1 MPTVPTYNERQV
13 SSSPLPSN
21 GFSAQ
26 SSPEHFGAGLAQAG
40 DQYINAFAEAK
51 QRANVALSQDALLQV
66 QEYADDL
73 FNNPN
78 TGLYTKQGKN
88 AVGQSDEIMASISAK
103 GQELFMQLPE
113 GSREDVVKQFNVVKR
128 QYANQA
134 KSYELKEI
142 QSFETSRNNGA
153 VAGYA
158 KSASDNFNNPQAFI
172 SFMALGRHN
181 IIEFNRS
188 RGVSEEEISAKIA
201 EFDNQVAW
209 TAAQN
214 AMATDAMGTIG
225 AVGEPSD
232 LGGVSRS
239 STYYGGNV
247 GSVKGMTQQGNIN
260 LMNRPKVQNED
271 GSVSTVRT
279 ISVGTDEGEVL
290 LPTVSDDGKLL
301 TDDEAIALYEKT
313 GKHLGIFDNPDDATA
328 YAEQLHN
335 QQEQLYV
342 QGGGSR
348 NNNPGN
354 IRISDNNWEGQIGD
368 DGEFVRFASPEHGV
382 RALGK
387 NLITYR
393 NKGVVTINQIISR
406 WAPKKDGNDTEGYIK
421 FVSGKMGVDPNVPI
435 DVTDINTLK
444 SITTAIMQQEGN
456 HSISG
461 EQIDAGLQA
470 ALGLTR
476 LPEPDPSQYQSR
488 GQTGKAVNA
497 GGNAWW
503 PMLTPV
509 QQYQIRKQGEAARKE
524 QQRERKAITDDD
536 FDNAIAA
543 YERGEDAPNAPG
555 LGRLVDANG
564 EYEGQKKYAELQ
576 DAKRYSVLMTSAK
589 DMSPD
594 AQHDLVQRSKP
605 DLNDPNYNLKIQR
618 WDKFNKWVNGNI
630 IEQEKTRAAN
640 EFNAARR
647 NKFPLDPNN
656 EYIKNAANTT
666 FDREIFPSFS
676 VKNADS
682 LNKTAEFVSSTG
694 IIPDRVGSYFS
705 AASMSKEPSIVVPM
719 AKVYGQVFDSNP
731 AALANMDSKSGGY
744 FKTIYDLTSA
754 GVGENEAVEF
764 AYSQVYEQSEEKKKH
779 IRDIT
784 NTKDYSVKVD
794 KLAQNAINSMSPSFY
809 FGIPSTEDTG
819 NPMWNYLVD
828 YRTAYQANFISLG
841 GNEDTAKAVTDMNIK
856 KKWGVTELNGKEEL
870 MRYAPEAV
878 YGINNSN
885 AGNWVLSQWQEEK
898 ETLKPLVEGGMAD
911 GDDFILFSDAITAR
925 DSSYGIMV
933 NRTSKEGVVK
943 PELLKG
949 ANGMAMR
956 FKPDQKSSSMYQELI
971 AGNKANVVRAN
982 DKRSQ
987 NQDEKQRYE
996 TLANDV
1002 MAKNIPDYESVQQEV
1017 AERTAKNIEQNKADQ
1032 KRRKEEAKQR
1042 RQRLNQQVEDARKND
1057 PVFSSMEKTVEDML
1071 KSKK

>member
-1 MPTVPTYNERQV
+1 MPTVPTYNQQQV
-13 SSSPLPSN
+13 SSSPLPAN

-40 DQYINAFAEAK
+40 DQYINALAEAK

-232 LGGVSRS
+232 LGGSMRV
-239 STYYGGNV
+239 
-247 GSVKGMTQQGNIN
+247 
-260 LMNRPKVQNED
+260 
-271 GSVSTVRT
+271 
-279 ISVGTDEGEVL
+279 
-290 LPTVSDDGKLL
+290 
-301 TDDEAIALYEKT
+301 T
-313 GKHLGIFDNPDDATA
+313 GAASGDR
-328 YAEQLHN
+328 
-335 QQEQLYV
+335 
-342 QGGGSR
+342 GSR

-435 DVTDINTLK
+435 DVTDINTLR

-456 HSISG
+456 HSISD
-461 EQIDAGLQA
+461 EQVDAGLQA

-509 QQYQIRKQGEAARKE
+509 QQYQIRKQGEAIDKE
-524 QQRERKAITDDD
+524 QRRELAEDVSLTTENIYAATNEGLQPENVPSESTYIRAFGLNKGQRTYADVQEQLRYGSVIS
-536 FDNAIAA
+536 AA
-543 YERGEDAPNAPG
+543 RDLSPDSRAGVLEQHRPKDPDAPNFA
-555 LGRLVDANG
+555 A
-564 EYEGQKKYAELQ
+564 
-576 DAKRYSVLMTSAK
+576 
-589 DMSPD
+589 
-594 AQHDLVQRSKP
+594 AQ
-605 DLNDPNYNLKIQR
+605 QR
-618 WDKFNKWVNGNI
+618 WERMRVKFDAFDKEWEAKQGVEMVTNAVNRGV
-630 IEQEKTRAAN
+630 
-640 EFNAARR
+640 
-647 NKFPLDPNN
+647 PLDPNN
-656 EYIKNAANTT
+656 KSNKAAADNFYTTNFSNLDLRDENQVAGVIKL
-666 FDREIFPSFS
+666 
-676 VKNADS
+676 VG
-682 LNKTAEFVSSTG
+682 STG
-694 IIPDRVGSYFS
+694 IMPTQLLSNLN
-705 AASMSKEPSIVVPM
+705 AAAVTQDPKVVL
-719 AKVYGQVFDSNP
+719 P
-731 AALANMDSKSGGY
+731 AADLVSRLYETNPTAITGLSNEKQSFYLNVRQYKNAGVNDDDAVKMAFNSVYNQTDTMKMQLAAEKATPVYKKERTKAAESFVDARTSIFGPSATDKNPGSVAFLNDYEALYDINFDKSGGNAETAK
-744 FKTIYDLTSA
+744 KTTD
-754 GVGENEAVEF
+754 
-764 AYSQVYEQSEEKKKH
+764 QQ
-779 IRDIT
+779 IT
-784 NTKDYSVKVD
+784 NSWSISEVNGQ
-794 KLAQNAINSMSPSFY
+794 AQ
-809 FGIPSTEDTG
+809 
-819 NPMWNYLVD
+819 
-828 YRTAYQANFISLG
+828 
-841 GNEDTAKAVTDMNIK
+841 
-856 KKWGVTELNGKEEL
+856 L
-870 MRYAPEAV
+870 MKYAPESL
-878 YGINNSN
+878 YPGGP
-885 AGNWVLSQWQEEK
+885 AGWQVRQWEEEK
-898 ETLKPLVEGGMAD
+898 WKLKYGEEKGKFRSIKGKISETTGRVIGISDDTPKPKVGGDIILVAD
-911 GDDFILFSDAITAR
+911 KDTLRNRDYAIIIRQDKDGIPDDQPYYDESGKAMR
-925 DSSYGIMV
+925 Y
-933 NRTSKEGVVK
+933 K
-943 PELLKG
+943 PELESYKPYQDLLAEIATNDMQQVQRLK
-949 ANGMAMR
+949 NR
-956 FKPDQKSSSMYQELI
+956 LEFKGRHQEFDKQYEQAHEQRVEKQKNYFSWG
-971 AGNKANVVRAN
+971 GNK
-982 DKRSQ
+982 
-987 NQDEKQRYE
+987 
-996 TLANDV
+996 
-1002 MAKNIPDYESVQQEV
+1002 
-1017 AERTAKNIEQNKADQ
+1017 
-1032 KRRKEEAKQR
+1032 
-1042 RQRLNQQVEDARKND
+1042 
-1057 PVFSSMEKTVEDML
+1057 
-1071 KSKK
+1071 

>member
-232 LGGVSRS
+232 LGGSMRV
-239 STYYGGNV
+239 TGGPS
-247 GSVKGMTQQGNIN
+247 GD
-260 LMNRPKVQNED
+260 R
-271 GSVSTVRT
+271 
-279 ISVGTDEGEVL
+279 
-290 LPTVSDDGKLL
+290 
-301 TDDEAIALYEKT
+301 
-313 GKHLGIFDNPDDATA
+313 
-328 YAEQLHN
+328 
-335 QQEQLYV
+335 
-342 QGGGSR
+342 GSR

-354 IRISDNNWEGQIGD
+354 IRISDNNWEGQVGD

-509 QQYQIRKQGEAARKE
+509 QQYQIRKQGEAIDKE
-524 QQRERKAITDDD
+524 QRRELAEDVSLTTENIYAATNEGLQPENVPSESTYIRAFGLNKGQRAYADVQEQLRYGSVIS
-536 FDNAIAA
+536 AA
-543 YERGEDAPNAPG
+543 RDLSPDGRVDVLEQHRPKDPDAPDFA
-555 LGRLVDANG
+555 A
-564 EYEGQKKYAELQ
+564 
-576 DAKRYSVLMTSAK
+576 
-589 DMSPD
+589 
-594 AQHDLVQRSKP
+594 AQ
-605 DLNDPNYNLKIQR
+605 QR
-618 WDKFNKWVNGNI
+618 WERMRVKFDAFDKEWEAKQGVEMVTNAVNHGV
-630 IEQEKTRAAN
+630 
-640 EFNAARR
+640 
-647 NKFPLDPNN
+647 PLDPNN
-656 EYIKNAANTT
+656 KSNKAATDSYYAVNFSNLDLKDENQVAGVIKL
-666 FDREIFPSFS
+666 
-676 VKNADS
+676 VG
-682 LNKTAEFVSSTG
+682 STG
-694 IIPDRVGSYFS
+694 IIPTQLLSNLN
-705 AASMSKEPSIVVPM
+705 AAAVTQDPKVVL
-719 AKVYGQVFDSNP
+719 P
-731 AALANMDSKSGGY
+731 AA
-744 FKTIYDLTSA
+744 DLVSRLYEKNPTAITGLSNEKQAFYLNIKQYQDA
-754 GVGENEAVEF
+754 GVDGEKSIEL
-764 AYSQVYEQSEEKKKH
+764 AYNLAYNQTDALKMQIAAEQSTQPYKKERMNAADDFVSKQSS
-779 IRDIT
+779 IFRIDPSATDTTPEAKRYLSDYESLFDI
-784 NTKDYSVKVD
+784 
-794 KLAQNAINSMSPSFY
+794 
-809 FGIPSTEDTG
+809 
-819 NPMWNYLVD
+819 
-828 YRTAYQANFISLG
+828 NFRVTG
-841 GNEDTAKAVTDMNIK
+841 GNADIAKKMTHQQIARRWSI
-856 KKWGVTELNGKEEL
+856 TEVNGKAQL
-870 MRYAPEAV
+870 MKYAPESLYPGGPAGWQARQWEEEKWKLK
-878 YGINNSN
+878 YG
-885 AGNWVLSQWQEEK
+885 EEK
-898 ETLKPLVEGGMAD
+898 EKLRSIKGKTSEVTGRVIGISDDTPKPKIGGDIILIAD
-911 GDDFILFSDAITAR
+911 KDTPRNGDYAIFIRQDK
-925 DSSYGIMV
+925 DGIP
-933 NRTSKEGVVK
+933 NDQPYYDHAGKK
-943 PELLKG
+943 
-949 ANGMAMR
+949 MR
-956 FKPDQKSSSMYQELI
+956 YKPDLESYQPYQELVAQLNEEKI
-971 AGNKANVVRAN
+971 KSMQKGAARREFYDRHDELDKQYQQAHEQRVEKQKNYFSWGGNK
-982 DKRSQ
+982 
-987 NQDEKQRYE
+987 
-996 TLANDV
+996 
-1002 MAKNIPDYESVQQEV
+1002 
-1017 AERTAKNIEQNKADQ
+1017 
-1032 KRRKEEAKQR
+1032 
-1042 RQRLNQQVEDARKND
+1042 
-1057 PVFSSMEKTVEDML
+1057 
-1071 KSKK
+1071 

>member
-342 QGGGSR
+342 QGGSEDRGSR

-509 QQYQIRKQGEAARKE
+509 QQYQIRKQGEAIDKE
-524 QQRERKAITDDD
+524 QRRELAEDVSLTTENIYAATNEGLQPENVPSESTYIRAFGLNKGQRAYADVQEQLRYGSVIS
-536 FDNAIAA
+536 AA
-543 YERGEDAPNAPG
+543 RDLSPDGRVDVLEQHRPKDPDAPDFA
-555 LGRLVDANG
+555 A
-564 EYEGQKKYAELQ
+564 
-576 DAKRYSVLMTSAK
+576 
-589 DMSPD
+589 
-594 AQHDLVQRSKP
+594 AQ
-605 DLNDPNYNLKIQR
+605 QR
-618 WDKFNKWVNGNI
+618 WERMRVKFDAFDKEWEAKQGVEMVTNAVNHGV
-630 IEQEKTRAAN
+630 
-640 EFNAARR
+640 
-647 NKFPLDPNN
+647 PLDPNN
-656 EYIKNAANTT
+656 KSNKAATDSYYAVNFSNLDLKDENQVAGVIKL
-666 FDREIFPSFS
+666 
-676 VKNADS
+676 VG
-682 LNKTAEFVSSTG
+682 STG
-694 IIPDRVGSYFS
+694 IIPTQLLSNLN
-705 AASMSKEPSIVVPM
+705 AAAVTQDPKVVL
-719 AKVYGQVFDSNP
+719 P
-731 AALANMDSKSGGY
+731 AA
-744 FKTIYDLTSA
+744 DLVSRLYEKNPTAITGLSNEKQAFYLNIKQYQDA
-754 GVGENEAVEF
+754 GVDGEKSIEL
-764 AYSQVYEQSEEKKKH
+764 AYNLAYNQTDALKMQIAAEQSTQPYKKERMNAADDFVSKQSS
-779 IRDIT
+779 IFRIDPSATDTTPEAKRYLSDYESLFDI
-784 NTKDYSVKVD
+784 
-794 KLAQNAINSMSPSFY
+794 
-809 FGIPSTEDTG
+809 
-819 NPMWNYLVD
+819 
-828 YRTAYQANFISLG
+828 NFRVTG
-841 GNEDTAKAVTDMNIK
+841 GNADIAKKMTHQQIARRWSI
-856 KKWGVTELNGKEEL
+856 TEVNGKAQL
-870 MRYAPEAV
+870 MKYAPESLYPGGPAGWQARQWEEEKWKLK
-878 YGINNSN
+878 YG
-885 AGNWVLSQWQEEK
+885 EEK
-898 ETLKPLVEGGMAD
+898 EKLRSIKGKTSEVTGRVIGISDDTPKPKIGGDIILIAD
-911 GDDFILFSDAITAR
+911 KDTPRNGDYAIFIRQDK
-925 DSSYGIMV
+925 DGIP
-933 NRTSKEGVVK
+933 NDQPYYDHAGKK
-943 PELLKG
+943 
-949 ANGMAMR
+949 MR
-956 FKPDQKSSSMYQELI
+956 YKPDLESYQPYQELVAQLNEEKI
-971 AGNKANVVRAN
+971 KSMQKGAARREFYDRHDELDKQYQQAHEQRVEKQKNYFSWGGNK
-982 DKRSQ
+982 
-987 NQDEKQRYE
+987 
-996 TLANDV
+996 
-1002 MAKNIPDYESVQQEV
+1002 
-1017 AERTAKNIEQNKADQ
+1017 
-1032 KRRKEEAKQR
+1032 
-1042 RQRLNQQVEDARKND
+1042 
-1057 PVFSSMEKTVEDML
+1057 
-1071 KSKK
+1071 